1 MLNFCAKIGLSDF
14 RTSSLFYIE
23 HYKLFILRAAYSFDQ
38 IEALKLYTQKA
49 GFMRIYTEID

>member
-14 RTSSLFYIE
+14 RTLAFFHIE
-23 HYKLFILRAAYSFDQ
+23 HCKFFILRAAYSFDQ
-38 IEALKLYTQKA
+38 IDALKLYILKA